1 MQNEINEGNKI
12 SWAQEIALKKSMK
25 FTCFIIYC
33 WKSENTFH
41 QFLKAS
47 FQSQN
52 IPSSSFLLI
61 LLALAIISDTEN
73 DKGVLNKKCRVKL
86 NISLR
91 QRNNNSD
98 NYGNKYL
105 KIRVNSDEEIP
116 SEETLTLYLLDL
128 FLMIKINTIL

>member
-1 MQNEINEGNKI
+1 M
-12 SWAQEIALKKSMK
+12 
-25 FTCFIIYC
+25 
-33 WKSENTFH
+33 
-41 QFLKAS
+41 
-47 FQSQN
+47 
-52 IPSSSFLLI
+52 
-61 LLALAIISDTEN
+61 AIISDNEN